1 MYEIASINEL
11 VVFIG
16 FSTPDSLY
24 YYTKRIRAPP
34 PPFYIYKYNKR
45 LTSY

>member
-34 PPFYIYKYNKR
+34 LPSIYINI
-45 LTSY
+45 TSG